1 MLASFK
7 GHTAIVQLLLE
18 MGADTESNNA
28 VRETK
33 RKNHTHLH
41 MWLTRWFG
49 EYTPCDLFQSL
60 WLRLVHV
67 RPGAWPERRCFF
79 CLKVVWQSVLGCQM
93 QEENVFLFLFDTL
106 FLLKESWESTEE
118 LRVRSSV
125 LKNWKKKKEGKK
137 WRFSLLVHYSQSL
150 PESCRMR
157 ILRLVSKSQR
167 SIFELKC
174 RQKFNLSPGTSSF
187 FTFKFLPCVPARASS
202 Y

>member
-125 LKNWKKKKEGKK
+125 LKNWKKKKRGGKMK
-137 WRFSLLVHYSQSL
+137 IFVASALFSIVAWIMSDENS
-150 PESCRMR
+150 ETCIEITKVDFRAE
-157 ILRLVSKSQR
+157 VSS
-167 SIFELKC
+167 E
-174 RQKFNLSPGTSSF
+174 
-187 FTFKFLPCVPARASS
+187 V
-202 Y
+202 